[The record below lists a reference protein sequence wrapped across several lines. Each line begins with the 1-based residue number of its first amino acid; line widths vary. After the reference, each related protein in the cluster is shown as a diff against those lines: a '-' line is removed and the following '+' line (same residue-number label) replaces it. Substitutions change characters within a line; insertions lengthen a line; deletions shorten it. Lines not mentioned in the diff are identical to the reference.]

1 MHLLYEFATFNINPG
16 LTDGATTFVS
26 GESKDTGNTTGSIT
40 LASDAFTEIEFS
52 VQALAA
58 ATDGGD
64 YCFRLYDA
72 TNSQVLDTYSV
83 YSEVQLGAPPTDV
96 TVSASGTQ
104 TASMFIP
111 STDQYVGGKFVII
124 DNTGSRNIT
133 GITITESGTV
143 DALNNLDN
151 IKLFYE
157 LDTTAPYDGA
167 SESYAGGELQ
177 FGVTDT
183 DGFSAANGT
192 SSFTDTVAID
202 TTSTLVVYVV
212 FDVGAGATPG
222 EPVEIS
228 INDPSTEVTASAG
241 TVGPATPVAI
251 PGTTT
256 LTAAVTVSASGTQTA
271 SMAIPSTNQ
280 YVGGKFVI
288 VDNTG
293 SRNIT
298 GITITESGTVD
309 ALNNLDNI
317 KLFYELDSTAPY
329 DGASESYA
337 GTESQ
342 FGVTDTTGFSAANGT
357 SSFTDTVAIN
367 TTSTLCDVCR
377 PRCRCGCFRRRDRRD
392 QHQRPLDRSHSECGH
407 GGAGNAGGDF
417 WDDDTFGGVWRRHL
431 LLGGDGQHR
440 PLFGHRLGVGRDPHV
455 E

>member
-1 MHLLYEFATFNINPG
+1 M
-16 LTDGATTFVS
+16 
-26 GESKDTGNTTGSIT
+26 
-40 LASDAFTEIEFS
+40 
-52 VQALAA
+52 
-58 ATDGGD
+58 
-64 YCFRLYDA
+64 
-72 TNSQVLDTYSV
+72 
-83 YSEVQLGAPPTDV
+83 
-96 TVSASGTQ
+96 
-104 TASMFIP
+104 
-111 STDQYVGGKFVII
+111 
-124 DNTGSRNIT
+124 
-133 GITITESGTV
+133 
-143 DALNNLDN
+143 
-151 IKLFYE
+151 
-157 LDTTAPYDGA
+157 
-167 SESYAGGELQ
+167 
-177 FGVTDT
+177 TDT

-222 EPVEIS
+222 ETVEIS

-367 TTSTLCDVCR
+367 TTSTLVMYVVLDVGAGASGGETVEISINDPSTEVTASAGTVGSATPVAISGTTTLSAGSGGVIFYSVGTDNTALYSDTASASAGTLTLNSPAVDKIGVGDEIREGTNRYYITGRNSATEFTIQNSAANGGTPGDTNISFASTAITIFRAFNSLTSAEAGSTDTNHLNTRR
-377 PRCRCGCFRRRDRRD
+377 PRRRKLPSQLDLLQRCCSR
-392 QHQRPLDRSHSECGH
+392 
-407 GGAGNAGGDF
+407 
-417 WDDDTFGGVWRRHL
+417 
-431 LLGGDGQHR
+431 
-440 PLFGHRLGVGRDPHV
+440 
-455 E
+455 